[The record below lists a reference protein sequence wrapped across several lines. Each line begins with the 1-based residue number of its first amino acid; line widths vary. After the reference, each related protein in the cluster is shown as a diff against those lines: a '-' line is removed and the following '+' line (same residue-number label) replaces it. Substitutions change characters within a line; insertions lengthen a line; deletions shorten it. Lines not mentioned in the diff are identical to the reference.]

1 MMILKDFIEQEIE
14 LGHIACFEDF
24 KTSLQRLSFGD
35 YQELDIDSYED
46 YLNHDVEWAE
56 IKINYNWYDGTVWYE
71 IELAVVENE
80 E

>member
-1 MMILKDFIEQEIE
+1 MILKDFIEQEIE
-14 LGHIACFEDF
+14 LGHIGCFDDF

-46 YLNHDVEWAE
+46 YLNHEIEWAE